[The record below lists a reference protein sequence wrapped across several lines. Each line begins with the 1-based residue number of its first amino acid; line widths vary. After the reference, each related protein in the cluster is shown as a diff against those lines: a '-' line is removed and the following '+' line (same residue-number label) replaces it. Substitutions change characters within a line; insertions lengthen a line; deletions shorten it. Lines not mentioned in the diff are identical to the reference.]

1 MEREEEKDIRDQA
14 ETRRIREATKGNNKW
29 KENRKKERVMNKRK
43 KDLKIKT
50 NNERGEEKE

>member
-29 KENRKKERVMNKRK
+29 KENGKKERKKMKERNK
-43 KDLKIKT
+43 
-50 NNERGEEKE
+50 